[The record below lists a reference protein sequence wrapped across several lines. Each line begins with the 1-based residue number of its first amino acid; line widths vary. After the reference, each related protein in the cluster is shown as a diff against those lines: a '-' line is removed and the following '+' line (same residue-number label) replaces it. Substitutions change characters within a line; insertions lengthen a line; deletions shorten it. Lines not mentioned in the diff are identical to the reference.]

1 MYSFIN
7 LLFSS
12 DIFMIFSLFFSMFI
26 IATIAGAAL
35 VVFVLLCYLYFNKI
49 RKEYRKAITVIT

>member
-12 DIFMIFSLFFSMFI
+12 DIFMIFSLSFSMFI

-49 RKEYRKAITVIT
+49 RKKYRKAITVIT

>member
-26 IATIAGAAL
+26 IATMPGAAV
-35 VVFVLLCYLYFNKI
+35 VVFVLLFYLYFNKI
-49 RKEYRKAITVIT
+49 RKKYRKAITVIT